1 MPLRGILSAA
11 KKARRSVPRRN
22 GNRTPRKREK
32 GGVGCEVRA
41 RGRIRNN
48 FYVGPAAGCWW
59 VLLYEAVG
67 SDDSGQGC

>member
-11 KKARRSVPRRN
+11 KKARNPVPRRN
-22 GNRTPRKREK
+22 GNRTPRKGK
-32 GGVGCEVRA
+32 GGVGCKVRA